1 VRSSK
6 TPEPDSGT
14 TSKSLLTLPSKS
26 ENVLTYVPMAHG
38 FQYLMAIIDVGSR
51 KTLSWRVSNTMT
63 PDFCVEAL
71 KEALGKYGKPEI
83 FNTDHD
89 LSLESTAA

>member
-26 ENVLTYVPMAHG
+26 ENVLKSFRAG
-38 FQYLMAIIDVGSR
+38 
-51 KTLSWRVSNTMT
+51 
-63 PDFCVEAL
+63 VEHSIECL
-71 KEALGKYGKPEI
+71 E
-83 FNTDHD
+83 
-89 LSLESTAA
+89 LSLIELLARGDNPEPP